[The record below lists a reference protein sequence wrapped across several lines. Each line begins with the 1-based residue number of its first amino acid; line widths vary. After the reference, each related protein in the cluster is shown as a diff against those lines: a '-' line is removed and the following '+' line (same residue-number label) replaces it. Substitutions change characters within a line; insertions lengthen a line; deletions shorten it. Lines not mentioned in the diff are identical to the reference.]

1 VVLHRD
7 PSGDIPRL
15 GDTSPDQVMRIVSST
30 SSTKKRRNSPLL
42 YLRQVIAEL
51 RKVVR
56 PTRTELITYTTVVL
70 VFVLVVM
77 LYVSVLDFGFG
88 KLVLWAFGGA

>member
-1 VVLHRD
+1 
-7 PSGDIPRL
+7 
-15 GDTSPDQVMRIVSST
+15 MSST
-30 SSTKKRRNSPLL
+30 SSTKKRRNPMLF
-42 YLRQVIAEL
+42 LRQVIAEL

-56 PTRTELITYTTVVL
+56 PTRNELITYTSVVL

-77 LYVSVLDFGFG
+77 TYVSVLDLGFG